1 MGTATGTTAD
11 AERNGPPEGGGPGG
25 PAGGAGRSAPPD
37 PPERPAPS
45 TPPGPSGAAGTS
57 GAADA
62 NSAPGPH
69 EASGSSGDPGT
80 SEAPGPSEASG
91 SSGDPGPSEGPG
103 PSPLRLLLS
112 RVRPHQGVLLRAG
125 LLSLAGSGA
134 GLAMPLT
141 AKYAVDAFAADRSPA
156 GPLVA
161 LTALVLV
168 GACLS
173 AYGRYLMSR
182 TGEGVVLRAR
192 DQLVSRI
199 MRLKV
204 PAVDRL
210 TPGDLQS
217 RVTSDTT
224 LLRTVLSSGL
234 VESFNSVLMLLGTI
248 GFMAYMDL
256 TLLGVTL
263 VVIVGI
269 GAVTSLLMPRI
280 QRAQLRA
287 QESVGAMGAA
297 LDRVLQAFRT
307 VKASGAEERETAA
320 VAAAARHAHDRG
332 VTVAK
337 WASVTDVTMMMS
349 IQLAFLAVL
358 GVGGARVASGS
369 LEISALIAF
378 LLYLF
383 YLMGPIG
390 GLVEGWTGLQ
400 SGLAAV
406 RRIDEVESLPGE
418 PAPPPAPVREA
429 VAEVVAEAEAVRD
442 RGPARPLGVAF
453 QDVVFGYGDE
463 RAPAHQGVT
472 FDVPAGGMVALVGPS
487 GAGKSTVFSL
497 LERFYD
503 HEGGTISVA
512 GRDIRDWPLAELRGA
527 LAYVEQDAPVLAGT
541 LRENLLFAA
550 PEADEEALASAVAR
564 TRLDAL
570 VARLPE
576 GLDTAVGHRGV
587 TLSGGERQ
595 RIAIARAL
603 LRRPRLLLLDEVT
616 SQLDAVNEQALRDV
630 ILELAEQTT
639 VLVIAHRLST
649 VRHADRI
656 VVLEEGRVR
665 RAGTHEELLAEDDLY
680 RELATTQLAADA
692 R

>member
-1 MGTATGTTAD
+1 MSAVAGTAAEPGRTGQGPG
-11 AERNGPPEGGGPGG
+11 RPPESTQPPGS
-25 PAGGAGRSAPPD
+25 P
-37 PPERPAPS
+37 
-45 TPPGPSGAAGTS
+45 TPPVPALSTS
-57 GAADA
+57 
-62 NSAPGPH
+62 
-69 EASGSSGDPGT
+69 
-80 SEAPGPSEASG
+80 
-91 SSGDPGPSEGPG
+91 
-103 PSPLRLLLS
+103 PSPLRLLLA
-112 RVRPHQGVLLRAG
+112 RVRPHRGVLIRAG

-134 GLAMPLT
+134 GLAMPLM
-141 AKYAVDAFAADRSPA
+141 AKHAVDTFADGRSPVA
-156 GPLVA
+156 PLVA
-161 LTALVLV
+161 LTALVLA

-173 AYGRYLMSR
+173 AYGSFLMSR

-192 DQLVSRI
+192 DQLVGRI

-248 GFMAYMDL
+248 ALMAYMDL

-263 VVIVGI
+263 VVVVGI

-280 QRAQLRA
+280 QRAQLKA

-337 WASVTDVTMMMS
+337 WSSVTEVTMTMS

-358 GVGGARVASGS
+358 GVGGARAASGS
-369 LEISALIAF
+369 LEVSSLIAF

-418 PAPPPAPVREA
+418 PAQESRELTKG
-429 VAEVVAEAEAVRD
+429 D
-442 RGPARPLGVAF
+442 GGPLGVAF
-453 QDVVFGYGDE
+453 QDVSFGYGDE

-503 HEGGTISVA
+503 HEAGTITVG
-512 GRDIRDWPLAELRGA
+512 GRDIRDWPLAELRGS

-550 PEADEEALASAVAR
+550 PDADEKELAAAVTR

-570 VARLPE
+570 VERLPE

-603 LRRPRLLLLDEVT
+603 LRHPRLLLLDEVT

-630 ILELAEQTT
+630 ILELAERTT

-665 RAGTHEELLAEDDLY
+665 TAGTHEELIEGDELY
-680 RELATTQLAADA
+680 RELATTQLAADGQGA
-692 R
+692 

>member
-1 MGTATGTTAD
+1 MAGTAAEPGQTGQGPG
-11 AERNGPPEGGGPGG
+11 RPPENT
-25 PAGGAGRSAPPD
+25 
-37 PPERPAPS
+37 E
-45 TPPGPSGAAGTS
+45 PPGSPTLPVPALSTS
-57 GAADA
+57 
-62 NSAPGPH
+62 
-69 EASGSSGDPGT
+69 
-80 SEAPGPSEASG
+80 
-91 SSGDPGPSEGPG
+91 
-103 PSPLRLLLS
+103 PSPLRLLFA
-112 RVRPHQGVLLRAG
+112 RVRPHRGVLIRAG

-134 GLAMPLT
+134 GLAMPLM
-141 AKYAVDAFAADRSPA
+141 AKHAVDTFADGRSPVA
-156 GPLVA
+156 PLVA
-161 LTALVLV
+161 LTALVLA

-173 AYGRYLMSR
+173 AYGSFLMSR

-192 DQLVSRI
+192 DQLVGRI

-248 GFMAYMDL
+248 ALMAYMDL

-263 VVIVGI
+263 VVVVGI

-280 QRAQLRA
+280 QRAQLKA

-337 WASVTDVTMMMS
+337 WSSVTEVTMTMS

-358 GVGGARVASGS
+358 GVGGARAASGS
-369 LEISALIAF
+369 LEISSLIAF

-383 YLMGPIG
+383 YLMGPIA
-390 GLVEGWTGLQ
+390 GLVEGWTDLQ

-418 PAPPPAPVREA
+418 PAE
-429 VAEVVAEAEAVRD
+429 ESGGLTKGD
-442 RGPARPLGVAF
+442 GGPLGVTF
-453 QDVVFGYGDE
+453 QDVTFGYGDE

-503 HEGGTISVA
+503 HEAGTITVG
-512 GRDIRDWPLAELRGA
+512 GRDIRDWPLAELRGS

-550 PEADEEALASAVAR
+550 PDADEKELAAAVTR

-570 VARLPE
+570 VERLPE

-603 LRRPRLLLLDEVT
+603 LRHPRLLLLDEVT

-630 ILELAEQTT
+630 ILELAQRTT

-665 RAGTHEELLAEDDLY
+665 TAGTHEELIAGDELY
-680 RELATTQLAADA
+680 RELATTQLAADGQGV
-692 R
+692 

>member
-1 MGTATGTTAD
+1 MSAVAGTTAEPGQ
-11 AERNGPPEGGGPGG
+11 AGQGPGRPPENTEPPG
-25 PAGGAGRSAPPD
+25 PATPPD
-37 PPERPAPS
+37 PARPTPASPS
-45 TPPGPSGAAGTS
+45 V
-57 GAADA
+57 
-62 NSAPGPH
+62 
-69 EASGSSGDPGT
+69 
-80 SEAPGPSEASG
+80 
-91 SSGDPGPSEGPG
+91 
-103 PSPLRLLLS
+103 SPLRLLLA
-112 RVRPHQGVLLRAG
+112 RVRPHRGVLVRAG

-134 GLAMPLT
+134 GLAMPLM
-141 AKYAVDAFAADRSPA
+141 AKHAVDTFADGRSPVA
-156 GPLVA
+156 PLVA
-161 LTALVLV
+161 LTALVLA

-173 AYGRYLMSR
+173 AYGSFLMSR

-192 DQLVSRI
+192 DQLVRRI

-248 GFMAYMDL
+248 ALMAYMDL

-263 VVIVGI
+263 VVVVGI

-280 QRAQLRA
+280 QRAQLKA

-337 WASVTDVTMMMS
+337 WSSVTEVTMTMS

-369 LEISALIAF
+369 LEISSLIAF

-418 PAPPPAPVREA
+418 PAQESSGLTKRN
-429 VAEVVAEAEAVRD
+429 
-442 RGPARPLGVAF
+442 GGPLGVTF
-453 QDVVFGYGDE
+453 QDVTFGYGDE

-472 FDVPAGGMVALVGPS
+472 FDVPTGGMVALVGPS

-503 HEGGTISVA
+503 HEAGTITVG
-512 GRDIRDWPLAELRGA
+512 GRDIRDWPLAELRGS

-550 PEADEEALASAVAR
+550 PDADEKELASAVTR

-570 VARLPE
+570 VERLPE

-603 LRRPRLLLLDEVT
+603 LRHPRLLLLDEVT

-630 ILELAEQTT
+630 ILELAERTT

-665 RAGTHEELLAEDDLY
+665 TAGTHEELIAGDELY
-680 RELATTQLAADA
+680 RELATTQLAADGEGA
-692 R
+692 

>member
-45 TPPGPSGAAGTS
+45 TPPGPSGAARTS

-62 NSAPGPH
+62 NSAPGPA
-69 EASGSSGDPGT
+69 EASGSSGDPGI
-80 SEAPGPSEASG
+80 SEA
-91 SSGDPGPSEGPG
+91 PG

-429 VAEVVAEAEAVRD
+429 VRD
-442 RGPARPLGVAF
+442 PGPARPLGVAF

-503 HEGGTISVA
+503 HDGGTISVA
-512 GRDIRDWPLAELRGA
+512 DRNIRDWPLAELRGA

-665 RAGTHEELLAEDDLY
+665 RAGTHEELLTEDDLY

>member
-1 MGTATGTTAD
+1 M
-11 AERNGPPEGGGPGG
+11 
-25 PAGGAGRSAPPD
+25 
-37 PPERPAPS
+37 
-45 TPPGPSGAAGTS
+45 
-57 GAADA
+57 
-62 NSAPGPH
+62 
-69 EASGSSGDPGT
+69 
-80 SEAPGPSEASG
+80 
-91 SSGDPGPSEGPG
+91 
-103 PSPLRLLLS
+103 LLA
-112 RVRPHQGVLLRAG
+112 RVRPHRGVLIRAG

-134 GLAMPLT
+134 GLAMPLM
-141 AKYAVDAFAADRSPA
+141 AKHAVDTFAEGRSPA
-156 GPLVA
+156 APLVA
-161 LTALVLV
+161 LTALVLA

-173 AYGRYLMSR
+173 AYGSYLMAR

-192 DQLVSRI
+192 DQLVRRI
-199 MRLKV
+199 MWLEV

-234 VESFNSVLMLLGTI
+234 VESFNSVLMLLGTTAL
-248 GFMAYMDL
+248 MAYMDP

-263 VVIVGI
+263 VVVVGI

-332 VTVAK
+332 VSVAK
-337 WASVTDVTMMMS
+337 WSSVTDVTMTMS

-369 LEISALIAF
+369 LEISSLIAF

-418 PAPPPAPVREA
+418 PAE
-429 VAEVVAEAEAVRD
+429 E
-442 RGPARPLGVAF
+442 RGGLAQGDGGPLGVAF
-453 QDVVFGYGDE
+453 QDVTFGYGDE
-463 RAPAHQGVT
+463 RAPAHRGVT

-503 HEGGTISVA
+503 HEAGTITVD
-512 GRDIRDWPLAELRGA
+512 GRDIRDWPLSELRGS

-550 PEADEEALASAVAR
+550 PADESELTAAVAR

-570 VARLPE
+570 VERLPE

-595 RIAIARAL
+595 RVAIARAL
-603 LRRPRLLLLDEVT
+603 LRHPRLLLLDEVT
-616 SQLDAVNEQALRDV
+616 SQLDAVNEQALREV
-630 ILELAEQTT
+630 ILELAERTT

-665 RAGTHEELLAEDDLY
+665 TAGTHEELMAGDELY
-680 RELATTQLAADA
+680 RELATTQLAAEG

>member
-1 MGTATGTTAD
+1 MAKHAVDTFAD
-11 AERNGPPEGGGPGG
+11 
-25 PAGGAGRSAPPD
+25 GRSPVA
-37 PPERPAPS
+37 
-45 TPPGPSGAAGTS
+45 
-57 GAADA
+57 
-62 NSAPGPH
+62 
-69 EASGSSGDPGT
+69 
-80 SEAPGPSEASG
+80 
-91 SSGDPGPSEGPG
+91 
-103 PSPLRLLLS
+103 
-112 RVRPHQGVLLRAG
+112 
-125 LLSLAGSGA
+125 
-134 GLAMPLT
+134 
-141 AKYAVDAFAADRSPA
+141 
-156 GPLVA
+156 PLVA
-161 LTALVLV
+161 LTALVLA

-173 AYGRYLMSR
+173 AYGSFLMSR

-192 DQLVSRI
+192 DQLVGRI

-248 GFMAYMDL
+248 ALMAYMDL

-263 VVIVGI
+263 VVVVGI

-280 QRAQLRA
+280 QRAQLKA

-337 WASVTDVTMMMS
+337 WSSVTEVTMTMS

-358 GVGGARVASGS
+358 GVGGARAASGS
-369 LEISALIAF
+369 LEVSSLIAF

-418 PAPPPAPVREA
+418 PAEESRELTKG
-429 VAEVVAEAEAVRD
+429 D
-442 RGPARPLGVAF
+442 GGPLGVAF
-453 QDVVFGYGDE
+453 QDVSFGYGDE

-503 HEGGTISVA
+503 HEAGTITVG
-512 GRDIRDWPLAELRGA
+512 GRDIRDWPLAELRGS

-550 PEADEEALASAVAR
+550 PDADEKELAAAVTR

-570 VARLPE
+570 VERLPE

-603 LRRPRLLLLDEVT
+603 LRHPRLLLLDEVT

-630 ILELAEQTT
+630 ILELAERTT

-665 RAGTHEELLAEDDLY
+665 TAGTHDELIEGDELY
-680 RELATTQLAADA
+680 RELATTQLAADGQGA
-692 R
+692 

>member
-1 MGTATGTTAD
+1 M
-11 AERNGPPEGGGPGG
+11 
-25 PAGGAGRSAPPD
+25 
-37 PPERPAPS
+37 
-45 TPPGPSGAAGTS
+45 
-57 GAADA
+57 
-62 NSAPGPH
+62 
-69 EASGSSGDPGT
+69 
-80 SEAPGPSEASG
+80 
-91 SSGDPGPSEGPG
+91 
-103 PSPLRLLLS
+103 SPLRLLLA
-112 RVRPHQGVLLRAG
+112 RVRPHRGVLIRAG

-134 GLAMPLT
+134 GLAMPLM
-141 AKYAVDAFAADRSPA
+141 AKHAMDTFAEGRSPVA
-156 GPLVA
+156 PLVA
-161 LTALVLV
+161 LTALVLA

-173 AYGRYLMSR
+173 AYGSFLMSR

-192 DQLVSRI
+192 DQLVGRI

-248 GFMAYMDL
+248 ALMAFMDL

-263 VVIVGI
+263 VVVVGI

-280 QRAQLRA
+280 QRAQLKA

-337 WASVTDVTMMMS
+337 WSSVTEVTMTMS

-369 LEISALIAF
+369 LEISSLIAF

-406 RRIDEVESLPGE
+406 RRIDEVELLPGE
-418 PAPPPAPVREA
+418 PAEESGGLTKGTEPAQESSGLTKGN
-429 VAEVVAEAEAVRD
+429 D
-442 RGPARPLGVAF
+442 GPLGVTF
-453 QDVVFGYGDE
+453 QDVTFGYGDE

-472 FDVPAGGMVALVGPS
+472 FDVPTGGMVALVGPS

-503 HEGGTISVA
+503 HEAGTITVG
-512 GRDIRDWPLAELRGA
+512 GRDIRDWPLAELRGS

-550 PEADEEALASAVAR
+550 PDADEKELAAAVTR

-570 VARLPE
+570 VERLPE

-603 LRRPRLLLLDEVT
+603 LRHPRLLLLDEVT

-630 ILELAEQTT
+630 ILELAERTT

-665 RAGTHEELLAEDDLY
+665 TAGTHEELIAGDELY
-680 RELATTQLAADA
+680 RELATTQLAADGEGA
-692 R
+692 

>member
-1 MGTATGTTAD
+1 MAGTTAEPGQ
-11 AERNGPPEGGGPGG
+11 AGQGPGRPPENTEPPG
-25 PAGGAGRSAPPD
+25 PATPPD
-37 PPERPAPS
+37 PARPTPASPS
-45 TPPGPSGAAGTS
+45 V
-57 GAADA
+57 
-62 NSAPGPH
+62 
-69 EASGSSGDPGT
+69 
-80 SEAPGPSEASG
+80 
-91 SSGDPGPSEGPG
+91 
-103 PSPLRLLLS
+103 SPLRLLLA
-112 RVRPHQGVLLRAG
+112 RVRPHRGVLIRAG

-134 GLAMPLT
+134 GLAMPLM
-141 AKYAVDAFAADRSPA
+141 AKHAVDTFADGRSPVA
-156 GPLVA
+156 PLVA
-161 LTALVLV
+161 LTALVLA

-173 AYGRYLMSR
+173 AYGSFLMSR

-192 DQLVSRI
+192 DQLVGRI

-248 GFMAYMDL
+248 ALMAYMDL

-263 VVIVGI
+263 VVVVGI

-280 QRAQLRA
+280 QRAQLKA

-337 WASVTDVTMMMS
+337 WSSVTEVTMTMS

-369 LEISALIAF
+369 LEISSLIAF

-418 PAPPPAPVREA
+418 PAQESSGLTKRN
-429 VAEVVAEAEAVRD
+429 
-442 RGPARPLGVAF
+442 GGPLGVTF
-453 QDVVFGYGDE
+453 QDVTFGYGDE

-472 FDVPAGGMVALVGPS
+472 FDVPTGGMVALVGPS

-503 HEGGTISVA
+503 HEAGTITVG
-512 GRDIRDWPLAELRGA
+512 GRDIRDWPLAELRGS

-550 PEADEEALASAVAR
+550 PDADEKELASAVTR

-570 VARLPE
+570 VERLPE

-603 LRRPRLLLLDEVT
+603 LRHPRLLLLDEVT

-630 ILELAEQTT
+630 ILELAERTT

-665 RAGTHEELLAEDDLY
+665 TAGTHEELIAGDELY
-680 RELATTQLAADA
+680 RELATTQLAADGEGA
-692 R
+692 

>member
-1 MGTATGTTAD
+1 MAGTA
-11 AERNGPPEGGGPGG
+11 AEPGQAGQGPGRPPENTQPPGS
-25 PAGGAGRSAPPD
+25 P
-37 PPERPAPS
+37 
-45 TPPGPSGAAGTS
+45 TPPVPALSTS
-57 GAADA
+57 
-62 NSAPGPH
+62 
-69 EASGSSGDPGT
+69 
-80 SEAPGPSEASG
+80 
-91 SSGDPGPSEGPG
+91 
-103 PSPLRLLLS
+103 PSPLRLLLA
-112 RVRPHQGVLLRAG
+112 RVRPHRGVLIRAG

-134 GLAMPLT
+134 GLAMPLM
-141 AKYAVDAFAADRSPA
+141 AKHAVDTFADGRSPVA
-156 GPLVA
+156 PLVA
-161 LTALVLV
+161 LTALVLA

-173 AYGRYLMSR
+173 AYGSFLMSR

-192 DQLVSRI
+192 DQLVGRI

-248 GFMAYMDL
+248 ALMAYMDL

-263 VVIVGI
+263 VVVVGI

-280 QRAQLRA
+280 QRAQLKA

-307 VKASGAEERETAA
+307 VKASGAEDRETAA

-337 WASVTDVTMMMS
+337 WSSVTEVTMTMS

-358 GVGGARVASGS
+358 GVGGARAASGS
-369 LEISALIAF
+369 LEISSLIAF

-418 PAPPPAPVREA
+418 PAE
-429 VAEVVAEAEAVRD
+429 ESGGLTKGD
-442 RGPARPLGVAF
+442 GGPLGVTF
-453 QDVVFGYGDE
+453 QDVTFGYGDE

-472 FDVPAGGMVALVGPS
+472 FDVPTGGMVALVGPS

-503 HEGGTISVA
+503 HEAGTITVG
-512 GRDIRDWPLAELRGA
+512 GRDIRDWPLAELRGS

-550 PEADEEALASAVAR
+550 PDADEKELAAAVTR

-570 VARLPE
+570 VERLPE

-603 LRRPRLLLLDEVT
+603 LRHPRLLLLDEVT

-630 ILELAEQTT
+630 ILELAQRTT

-665 RAGTHEELLAEDDLY
+665 TAGTHEELIAGDELY
-680 RELATTQLAADA
+680 RELATTQLAADGQGV
-692 R
+692 

>member
-1 MGTATGTTAD
+1 M
-11 AERNGPPEGGGPGG
+11 EPPGSP
-25 PAGGAGRSAPPD
+25 APPA
-37 PPERPAPS
+37 PALS
-45 TPPGPSGAAGTS
+45 TS
-57 GAADA
+57 
-62 NSAPGPH
+62 
-69 EASGSSGDPGT
+69 
-80 SEAPGPSEASG
+80 
-91 SSGDPGPSEGPG
+91 
-103 PSPLRLLLS
+103 PSPLRLLLA
-112 RVRPHQGVLLRAG
+112 RVRPHRGVLIRAG

-134 GLAMPLT
+134 GLAMPLM
-141 AKYAVDAFAADRSPA
+141 AKHAVDTFADGRSPVA
-156 GPLVA
+156 PLVA
-161 LTALVLV
+161 LTALVLA

-173 AYGRYLMSR
+173 AYGSFLMSR

-192 DQLVSRI
+192 DQLVGRI

-248 GFMAYMDL
+248 ALMAYMDL

-263 VVIVGI
+263 VVVVGI

-280 QRAQLRA
+280 QRAQLKA

-307 VKASGAEERETAA
+307 VKASGAEDRETAA

-337 WASVTDVTMMMS
+337 WSSVTEVTMTMS

-358 GVGGARVASGS
+358 GVGGARAASGS
-369 LEISALIAF
+369 LEISSLIAF

-418 PAPPPAPVREA
+418 PAE
-429 VAEVVAEAEAVRD
+429 ES
-442 RGPARPLGVAF
+442 GGLTKGNGGPLGVTF
-453 QDVVFGYGDE
+453 QDVTFGYGDE

-503 HEGGTISVA
+503 HEAGTITVG

-550 PEADEEALASAVAR
+550 PDADEKELAAAVTR

-570 VARLPE
+570 VERLPE

-603 LRRPRLLLLDEVT
+603 LRHPRLLLLDEVT

-630 ILELAEQTT
+630 ILELAQRTT

-665 RAGTHEELLAEDDLY
+665 TAGTHEELISGDELY
-680 RELATTQLAADA
+680 RELATTQLAADGQGV
-692 R
+692 

>member
-1 MGTATGTTAD
+1 M
-11 AERNGPPEGGGPGG
+11 
-25 PAGGAGRSAPPD
+25 
-37 PPERPAPS
+37 
-45 TPPGPSGAAGTS
+45 
-57 GAADA
+57 
-62 NSAPGPH
+62 
-69 EASGSSGDPGT
+69 
-80 SEAPGPSEASG
+80 SEAPGPSEVSG
-91 SSGDPGPSEGPG
+91 SSEAPG

-192 DQLVSRI
+192 DQLVARI

-418 PAPPPAPVREA
+418 PEPETAPVP
-429 VAEVVAEAEAVRD
+429 VPVRD
-442 RGPARPLGVAF
+442 RDTARPLGVAF

-503 HEGGTISVA
+503 HDGGTISVA
-512 GRDIRDWPLAELRGA
+512 DRNIRDWPLAELRGA

>member
-1 MGTATGTTAD
+1 MAKHAVDTF
-11 AERNGPPEGGGPGG
+11 AE
-25 PAGGAGRSAPPD
+25 GRSPVA
-37 PPERPAPS
+37 
-45 TPPGPSGAAGTS
+45 
-57 GAADA
+57 
-62 NSAPGPH
+62 
-69 EASGSSGDPGT
+69 
-80 SEAPGPSEASG
+80 
-91 SSGDPGPSEGPG
+91 
-103 PSPLRLLLS
+103 
-112 RVRPHQGVLLRAG
+112 
-125 LLSLAGSGA
+125 
-134 GLAMPLT
+134 
-141 AKYAVDAFAADRSPA
+141 
-156 GPLVA
+156 PLVA
-161 LTALVLV
+161 LTALVLT

-173 AYGRYLMSR
+173 AYGSFLMSR

-192 DQLVSRI
+192 VQLVGRI

-248 GFMAYMDL
+248 ALMAYMDL

-263 VVIVGI
+263 VVVVGI

-280 QRAQLRA
+280 QRAQMKA

-337 WASVTDVTMMMS
+337 WSSVTEVTMTMS

-358 GVGGARVASGS
+358 GVGGARAASGS
-369 LEISALIAF
+369 LEISSLIAF

-418 PAPPPAPVREA
+418 PAEEPGGLTKRNA
-429 VAEVVAEAEAVRD
+429 
-442 RGPARPLGVAF
+442 GPLGVTF
-453 QDVVFGYGDE
+453 QDVAFGYGDE
-463 RAPAHQGVT
+463 RAPAHRGVT
-472 FDVPAGGMVALVGPS
+472 FDVPTGGMVALVGPS

-503 HEGGTISVA
+503 HEAGTITVG
-512 GRDIRDWPLAELRGA
+512 GRDIRDWPLTELRGS

-550 PEADEEALASAVAR
+550 PDADEEELAAAVTR

-570 VARLPE
+570 VERLPE

-603 LRRPRLLLLDEVT
+603 LRHPRLLLLDEVT
-616 SQLDAVNEQALRDV
+616 SQLDAVNEQALREV
-630 ILELAEQTT
+630 ILELAERTT

-665 RAGTHEELLAEDDLY
+665 TAGTHEELIAGDELY
-680 RELATTQLAADA
+680 RELATTQLAADGEGA
-692 R
+692 

>member
-1 MGTATGTTAD
+1 M
-11 AERNGPPEGGGPGG
+11 
-25 PAGGAGRSAPPD
+25 
-37 PPERPAPS
+37 
-45 TPPGPSGAAGTS
+45 
-57 GAADA
+57 
-62 NSAPGPH
+62 
-69 EASGSSGDPGT
+69 
-80 SEAPGPSEASG
+80 SEA
-91 SSGDPGPSEGPG
+91 PG

-429 VAEVVAEAEAVRD
+429 VRD
-442 RGPARPLGVAF
+442 PGPARPLGVAF

-503 HEGGTISVA
+503 HDGGTISVA
-512 GRDIRDWPLAELRGA
+512 DRNIRDWPLAELRGA

-665 RAGTHEELLAEDDLY
+665 RAGTHEELLTEDDLY

>member
-1 MGTATGTTAD
+1 MSAVAGTTTGAGADRSPEGQPEGPGGRGGPGAPGEPGGPGAPEASAPPSEASATGTT
-11 AERNGPPEGGGPGG
+11 
-25 PAGGAGRSAPPD
+25 
-37 PPERPAPS
+37 
-45 TPPGPSGAAGTS
+45 
-57 GAADA
+57 
-62 NSAPGPH
+62 
-69 EASGSSGDPGT
+69 
-80 SEAPGPSEASG
+80 
-91 SSGDPGPSEGPG
+91 G
-103 PSPLRLLLS
+103 PSPLRLLLA
-112 RVRPHQGVLLRAG
+112 RVRPHRGVLIRAG
-125 LLSLAGSGA
+125 LLSLAGSAA
-134 GLAMPLT
+134 GLAMPLM
-141 AKYAVDAFAADRSPA
+141 AKYAVDAFAADRSPVA
-156 GPLVA
+156 SLIA
-161 LTALVLV
+161 LTALVLA

-173 AYGRYLMSR
+173 AYGRYLMAR

-192 DQLVSRI
+192 DQLVGRI

-234 VESFNSVLMLLGTI
+234 VESFNSVLMLLGTVA
-248 GFMAYMDL
+248 FMAYMDL

-269 GAVTSLLMPRI
+269 GAVTALLMPRI

-320 VAAAARHAHDRG
+320 VARAARHAHDRG
-332 VTVAK
+332 VSVAK
-337 WASVTDVTMMMS
+337 WSSVSDVTMMMS

-369 LEISALIAF
+369 LEISSLIAF

-418 PAPPPAPVREA
+418 PAEGSGGSKEGGGPLRVTFQ
-429 VAEVVAEAEAVRD
+429 EVT
-442 RGPARPLGVAF
+442 
-453 QDVVFGYGDE
+453 FGYGDE
-463 RAPAHQGVT
+463 RAPAHKGVT
-472 FDVPAGGMVALVGPS
+472 FEVPAGGMVALVGPS

-503 HEGGTISVA
+503 HDTGTIA
-512 GRDIRDWPLAELRGA
+512 LDGRDIRDWPLAELRA
-527 LAYVEQDAPVLAGT
+527 SLAYVEQDAPVLAGT

-550 PEADEEALASAVAR
+550 PDAPEERLTEAVTR

-630 ILELAEQTT
+630 ILELAAQST

-656 VVLEEGRVR
+656 VVLEDGRVR
-665 RAGTHEELLAEDDLY
+665 TAGTHEELMAVDDLY
-680 RELATTQLAADA
+680 RELATTQLAAVSEGVEAGAQGVEAGA

>member
-1 MGTATGTTAD
+1 M
-11 AERNGPPEGGGPGG
+11 
-25 PAGGAGRSAPPD
+25 
-37 PPERPAPS
+37 
-45 TPPGPSGAAGTS
+45 
-57 GAADA
+57 
-62 NSAPGPH
+62 
-69 EASGSSGDPGT
+69 
-80 SEAPGPSEASG
+80 
-91 SSGDPGPSEGPG
+91 
-103 PSPLRLLLS
+103 RLLLS

-418 PAPPPAPVREA
+418 PEPATAPVP
-429 VAEVVAEAEAVRD
+429 VPVRD
-442 RGPARPLGVAF
+442 RDTARPLGVAF

-503 HEGGTISVA
+503 HDGGTISVA

-550 PEADEEALASAVAR
+550 PEADEESLASAVAR

>member
-1 MGTATGTTAD
+1 MGAPED
-11 AERNGPPEGGGPGG
+11 AKEPG
-25 PAGGAGRSAPPD
+25 A
-37 PPERPAPS
+37 
-45 TPPGPSGAAGTS
+45 
-57 GAADA
+57 
-62 NSAPGPH
+62 
-69 EASGSSGDPGT
+69 
-80 SEAPGPSEASG
+80 EAPARS
-91 SSGDPGPSEGPG
+91 G
-103 PSPLRLLLS
+103 PSPLRLLLT
-112 RVRPHQGVLLRAG
+112 RVRPHRGVLARAG
-125 LLSLAGSGA
+125 LLSLTGSAA
-134 GLAMPLT
+134 GLAMPLM
-141 AKYAVDAFAADRSPA
+141 AKYAVDAFAAGSSPVA
-156 GPLVA
+156 PLVA
-161 LTALVLV
+161 LTALVLA

-173 AYGRYLMSR
+173 AYGRYLMAR

-192 DQLVSRI
+192 DQLVGRI

-234 VESFNSVLMLLGTI
+234 VESFNSVLMLLGTVA
-248 GFMAYMDL
+248 FMAYMDV

-269 GAVTSLLMPRI
+269 GAVTALLMPRI

-320 VAAAARHAHDRG
+320 VAEAARHAHDRG
-332 VTVAK
+332 VSVAK
-337 WASVTDVTMMMS
+337 WSSVSDVTMMMS

-369 LEISALIAF
+369 LDISSLIAF

-418 PAPPPAPVREA
+418 PAEGFGGLK
-429 VAEVVAEAEAVRD
+429 EGGG
-442 RGPARPLGVAF
+442 GPLRVTF
-453 QDVVFGYGDE
+453 QDVTFGYGDE
-463 RAPAHQGVT
+463 RAPAHKGVT
-472 FDVPAGGMVALVGPS
+472 FEVPAGGMVALVGPS

-503 HEGGTISVA
+503 HDGGTITVD
-512 GRDIRDWPLAELRGA
+512 GRDIRDWSLGELRA
-527 LAYVEQDAPVLAGT
+527 SLAYVEQDAPVLAGT

-550 PEADEEALASAVAR
+550 PDAPEDRLTEAVAR
-564 TRLDAL
+564 TRLDTL
-570 VARLPE
+570 VARLPD

-630 ILELAEQTT
+630 ILELAQQTT

-649 VRHADRI
+649 VCHADRI

-665 RAGTHEELLAEDDLY
+665 TAGTHEELITSDDLY
-680 RELATTQLAADA
+680 RELATTQLAAEV

>member
-1 MGTATGTTAD
+1 MAGTTAEPGQ
-11 AERNGPPEGGGPGG
+11 AGQGPGRPPENTEPPG
-25 PAGGAGRSAPPD
+25 PATPPD
-37 PPERPAPS
+37 PARPTPASPS
-45 TPPGPSGAAGTS
+45 V
-57 GAADA
+57 
-62 NSAPGPH
+62 
-69 EASGSSGDPGT
+69 
-80 SEAPGPSEASG
+80 
-91 SSGDPGPSEGPG
+91 
-103 PSPLRLLLS
+103 SPLRLLLA
-112 RVRPHQGVLLRAG
+112 RVRPHRGVLVRAG

-134 GLAMPLT
+134 GLAIPLM
-141 AKYAVDAFAADRSPA
+141 AKHAVDTFADGRSPVA
-156 GPLVA
+156 PLVA
-161 LTALVLV
+161 LTALVLA

-173 AYGRYLMSR
+173 AYGSFLMSR

-192 DQLVSRI
+192 DQLVGRI

-248 GFMAYMDL
+248 ALMAYMDL

-263 VVIVGI
+263 VVVVGI

-280 QRAQLRA
+280 QRAQLKA

-337 WASVTDVTMMMS
+337 WSSVTEVTMTMS

-369 LEISALIAF
+369 LEISSLIAF

-418 PAPPPAPVREA
+418 PAQESSGLTKRN
-429 VAEVVAEAEAVRD
+429 
-442 RGPARPLGVAF
+442 GGPLGVTF
-453 QDVVFGYGDE
+453 QDVTFGYGDE

-472 FDVPAGGMVALVGPS
+472 FDVPTGGMVALVGPS

-503 HEGGTISVA
+503 HEAGTITVG
-512 GRDIRDWPLAELRGA
+512 GRDIRDWPLAELRGS

-550 PEADEEALASAVAR
+550 PDADEKELASAVTR

-570 VARLPE
+570 VERLPE

-603 LRRPRLLLLDEVT
+603 LRHPRLLLLDEVT

-630 ILELAEQTT
+630 ILELAERTT

-665 RAGTHEELLAEDDLY
+665 TAGTHEELIAGDELY
-680 RELATTQLAADA
+680 RELATTQLAADGEGA
-692 R
+692 

>member
-1 MGTATGTTAD
+1 MSAVAGTKEAH
-11 AERNGPPEGGGPGG
+11 EGEGGPG
-25 PAGGAGRSAPPD
+25 A
-37 PPERPAPS
+37 
-45 TPPGPSGAAGTS
+45 
-57 GAADA
+57 
-62 NSAPGPH
+62 
-69 EASGSSGDPGT
+69 
-80 SEAPGPSEASG
+80 
-91 SSGDPGPSEGPG
+91 G

-112 RVRPHQGVLLRAG
+112 RVRPHRGVLVRAG

-134 GLAMPLT
+134 GLAMPLM
-141 AKYAVDAFAADRSPA
+141 AKHAVDAFAADRSPA

-161 LTALVLV
+161 LTVLVLA

-192 DQLVSRI
+192 DQLVGRI

-287 QESVGAMGAA
+287 QESVGAMGAV

-332 VTVAK
+332 VSVAR
-337 WASVTDVTMMMS
+337 WASVSDVTMAMS

-369 LEISALIAF
+369 LEISSLIAF

-383 YLMGPIG
+383 YLLGPIG

-418 PAPPPAPVREA
+418 PAAA
-429 VAEVVAEAEAVRD
+429 ASGAVRPEI
-442 RGPARPLGVAF
+442 PATPLGVRF
-453 QDVVFGYGDE
+453 QDVTFGYGDE
-463 RAPAHQGVT
+463 RAPAHKGVT
-472 FDVPAGGMVALVGPS
+472 FDVPTGGLVALVGPS

-503 HEGGTISVA
+503 HDCGTITVD
-512 GRDIRDWPLAELRGA
+512 GRDIRDWPLAELRGS

-541 LRENLLFAA
+541 LRENLVFAA
-550 PEADEEALASAVAR
+550 PDAEEKALAEAVSR
-564 TRLDAL
+564 TRLDSL
-570 VARLPE
+570 VDRLPE

-656 VVLEEGRVR
+656 VVLEDGRVR
-665 RAGTHEELLAEDDLY
+665 TAGTHEELVAGDDLY

>member
-1 MGTATGTTAD
+1 M
-11 AERNGPPEGGGPGG
+11 
-25 PAGGAGRSAPPD
+25 
-37 PPERPAPS
+37 
-45 TPPGPSGAAGTS
+45 
-57 GAADA
+57 
-62 NSAPGPH
+62 
-69 EASGSSGDPGT
+69 
-80 SEAPGPSEASG
+80 
-91 SSGDPGPSEGPG
+91 
-103 PSPLRLLLS
+103 LLA
-112 RVRPHQGVLLRAG
+112 RVRPHRGVLIRAG

-134 GLAMPLT
+134 GLAMPLM
-141 AKYAVDAFAADRSPA
+141 AKHAVDTFADGRSPVA
-156 GPLVA
+156 PLVA
-161 LTALVLV
+161 LTALVLA

-173 AYGRYLMSR
+173 AYGSFLMSR

-192 DQLVSRI
+192 DQLVGRI

-248 GFMAYMDL
+248 ALMAYMDL

-263 VVIVGI
+263 VVVVGI

-280 QRAQLRA
+280 QRAQLKA

-337 WASVTDVTMMMS
+337 WSSVTEVTMTMS

-358 GVGGARVASGS
+358 GVGGARAASGS
-369 LEISALIAF
+369 LEVSSLIAF

-418 PAPPPAPVREA
+418 PAEESRELTK
-429 VAEVVAEAEAVRD
+429 RD
-442 RGPARPLGVAF
+442 GGPLGVTF
-453 QDVVFGYGDE
+453 QDVSFGYGDE

-472 FDVPAGGMVALVGPS
+472 FDVPPGGMVALVGPS

-503 HEGGTISVA
+503 HEAGTITVG
-512 GRDIRDWPLAELRGA
+512 GRDIRDWPLAELRGS

-550 PEADEEALASAVAR
+550 PDADEKELAAAVTR

-570 VARLPE
+570 VERLPE

-603 LRRPRLLLLDEVT
+603 LRHPRLLLLDEVT

-630 ILELAEQTT
+630 ILELAERTT

-665 RAGTHEELLAEDDLY
+665 TAGTHEELIEGDALY
-680 RELATTQLAADA
+680 RELATTQLAADSQGA
-692 R
+692 

>member
-1 MGTATGTTAD
+1 MSAVSGTTEAGRGPEDAGTAV
-11 AERNGPPEGGGPGG
+11 G
-25 PAGGAGRSAPPD
+25 PAGEPVRPGEPVGPGRPAGEAAV
-37 PPERPAPS
+37 PERPA
-45 TPPGPSGAAGTS
+45 G
-57 GAADA
+57 
-62 NSAPGPH
+62 
-69 EASGSSGDPGT
+69 GSRTETTGNPDQGRT
-80 SEAPGPSEASG
+80 
-91 SSGDPGPSEGPG
+91 G
-103 PSPLRLLLS
+103 PSPLRLLLA
-112 RVRPHQGVLLRAG
+112 RVRPHRGVLIRAG
-125 LLSLAGSGA
+125 LLSLTGSAA
-134 GLAMPLT
+134 GLAMPLM
-141 AKYAVDAFAADRSPA
+141 AKYAVDAFAADRSPVA
-156 GPLVA
+156 PLVA
-161 LTALVLV
+161 LTALVLA
-168 GACLS
+168 GACIS
-173 AYGRYLMSR
+173 AYGRYLMAR

-192 DQLVSRI
+192 DQLVGRI

-234 VESFNSVLMLLGTI
+234 VESFNSVLMLLGTVA
-248 GFMAYMDL
+248 FMAYMDV

-269 GAVTSLLMPRI
+269 GAVTALLMPRI

-320 VAAAARHAHDRG
+320 VAEAARRAHDRG
-332 VTVAK
+332 VSVAK
-337 WASVTDVTMMMS
+337 WSSVSDVTMMMS

-369 LEISALIAF
+369 LEISSLIAF

-418 PAPPPAPVREA
+418 TSTGPGAG
-429 VAEVVAEAEAVRD
+429 AVR
-442 RGPARPLGVAF
+442 REGTPLGVTF
-453 QDVVFGYGDE
+453 QDVTFGYGDE
-463 RAPAHQGVT
+463 RAPAHKGVT
-472 FDVPAGGMVALVGPS
+472 FDVPAGGLVALVGPS

-503 HEGGTISVA
+503 HDGGTITVD
-512 GRDIRDWPLAELRGA
+512 GRDIRDWPLAELRA
-527 LAYVEQDAPVLAGT
+527 SLAYVEQDAPVLAGT

-550 PEADEEALASAVAR
+550 PNAEGKALEDAVTR

-570 VARLPE
+570 VDRLPD

-603 LRRPRLLLLDEVT
+603 LRRPRLLLLDEAT

-630 ILELAEQTT
+630 ILEMAERTT

-665 RAGTHEELLAEDDLY
+665 TAGTHEELIAGDDLY
-680 RELATTQLAADA
+680 RELATTQLAADTADTGDVADTAVAADAA

>member
-1 MGTATGTTAD
+1 MSTVAGTTAG
-11 AERNGPPEGGGPGG
+11 AGQTGPGPGPGRPPESVERPGPDPSPGPDRPG
-25 PAGGAGRSAPPD
+25 PAAAPAPP
-37 PPERPAPS
+37 P
-45 TPPGPSGAAGTS
+45 T
-57 GAADA
+57 
-62 NSAPGPH
+62 
-69 EASGSSGDPGT
+69 
-80 SEAPGPSEASG
+80 
-91 SSGDPGPSEGPG
+91 PG
-103 PSPLRLLLS
+103 PSPLRILLA
-112 RVRPHQGVLLRAG
+112 RVRPHRGVLIRAG

-134 GLAMPLT
+134 GLAMPLM
-141 AKYAVDAFAADRSPA
+141 AKHAVDTFAEGRSPA
-156 GPLVA
+156 APLVA
-161 LTALVLV
+161 LTALVLA

-173 AYGRYLMSR
+173 AYGSYLMAR

-192 DQLVSRI
+192 DQLVRRI
-199 MRLKV
+199 MWLEV

-234 VESFNSVLMLLGTI
+234 VESFNSVLMLLGTTAL
-248 GFMAYMDL
+248 MAYMDP

-263 VVIVGI
+263 VVVVGI

-332 VTVAK
+332 VSVAK
-337 WASVTDVTMMMS
+337 WSSVTDVTMTMS

-369 LEISALIAF
+369 LEISSLIAF

-418 PAPPPAPVREA
+418 PAKE
-429 VAEVVAEAEAVRD
+429 
-442 RGPARPLGVAF
+442 RGGLAQGDGGPLGVAF
-453 QDVVFGYGDE
+453 QDVTFGYGDE
-463 RAPAHQGVT
+463 RAPAHRGVT

-503 HEGGTISVA
+503 HEAGTITVD
-512 GRDIRDWPLAELRGA
+512 GRDIRDWPLSELRGS

-550 PEADEEALASAVAR
+550 PAVDESELTAAVAR

-570 VARLPE
+570 VERLPE

-595 RIAIARAL
+595 RVAIARAL
-603 LRRPRLLLLDEVT
+603 LRHPRLLLLDEVT
-616 SQLDAVNEQALRDV
+616 SQLDAVNEQALREV
-630 ILELAEQTT
+630 ILELAERTT

-665 RAGTHEELLAEDDLY
+665 TAGTHEELMAGDELY
-680 RELATTQLAADA
+680 RELATTQLAAEG

>member
-1 MGTATGTTAD
+1 MSAVAGTKEAH
-11 AERNGPPEGGGPGG
+11 EGEGGPG
-25 PAGGAGRSAPPD
+25 A
-37 PPERPAPS
+37 
-45 TPPGPSGAAGTS
+45 
-57 GAADA
+57 
-62 NSAPGPH
+62 
-69 EASGSSGDPGT
+69 
-80 SEAPGPSEASG
+80 
-91 SSGDPGPSEGPG
+91 G

-112 RVRPHQGVLLRAG
+112 RVRPHRGVLVRAG

-134 GLAMPLT
+134 GLAMPLM
-141 AKYAVDAFAADRSPA
+141 AKHAVDAFAADRSPA

-161 LTALVLV
+161 LTVLVLA

-192 DQLVSRI
+192 DQLVGRI

-332 VTVAK
+332 VSVAR
-337 WASVTDVTMMMS
+337 WASVSDVTMAMS

-369 LEISALIAF
+369 LEISSLIAF

-383 YLMGPIG
+383 YLLGPIG

-418 PAPPPAPVREA
+418 PAAHA
-429 VAEVVAEAEAVRD
+429 SGAVRPEI
-442 RGPARPLGVAF
+442 PATPLGVRF
-453 QDVVFGYGDE
+453 QDVTFGYGDE
-463 RAPAHQGVT
+463 RAPAHKGVT
-472 FDVPAGGMVALVGPS
+472 FDVPAGGLVALVGPS

-503 HEGGTISVA
+503 HDSGTITVG
-512 GRDIRDWPLAELRGA
+512 GRDIRDWPLAELRGS

-541 LRENLLFAA
+541 LRENLVFAA
-550 PEADEEALASAVAR
+550 PDAEEKALAEAVTR
-564 TRLDAL
+564 TRLDSL
-570 VARLPE
+570 VDRLPE

-656 VVLEEGRVR
+656 VVLEDGRVR
-665 RAGTHEELLAEDDLY
+665 TAGTHEELVAGDDLY

>member
-1 MGTATGTTAD
+1 MSAVAGTAAEPGQTGQGPG
-11 AERNGPPEGGGPGG
+11 RPPENTQPPGS
-25 PAGGAGRSAPPD
+25 PTP
-37 PPERPAPS
+37 PAPALS
-45 TPPGPSGAAGTS
+45 TS
-57 GAADA
+57 
-62 NSAPGPH
+62 
-69 EASGSSGDPGT
+69 
-80 SEAPGPSEASG
+80 
-91 SSGDPGPSEGPG
+91 
-103 PSPLRLLLS
+103 PSPLRLLLA
-112 RVRPHQGVLLRAG
+112 RVRPHRGVLIRAG

-134 GLAMPLT
+134 GLAMPLM
-141 AKYAVDAFAADRSPA
+141 AKHAVDTFAEGRSPVA
-156 GPLVA
+156 PLVA
-161 LTALVLV
+161 LTALVLA

-173 AYGRYLMSR
+173 AYGSFLMSR

-192 DQLVSRI
+192 DQLVGRI

-248 GFMAYMDL
+248 ALMAYMDL

-263 VVIVGI
+263 VVVVGI

-280 QRAQLRA
+280 QRAQLKA

-307 VKASGAEERETAA
+307 VKASGAEDRETAA

-337 WASVTDVTMMMS
+337 WSSVTEVTMTMS

-358 GVGGARVASGS
+358 GVGGARAASGS
-369 LEISALIAF
+369 LEVSSLIAF

-400 SGLAAV
+400 SGLAAM

-418 PAPPPAPVREA
+418 PAEESRELTKG
-429 VAEVVAEAEAVRD
+429 D
-442 RGPARPLGVAF
+442 GGPLGVTF
-453 QDVVFGYGDE
+453 QDVSFGYGDE

-472 FDVPAGGMVALVGPS
+472 FDVPPGGMVALVGPS

-503 HEGGTISVA
+503 HEAGTITVGS
-512 GRDIRDWPLAELRGA
+512 RDIRDWPLAELRGA

-550 PEADEEALASAVAR
+550 PDADEKELAAAVTR

-570 VARLPE
+570 VERLPE

-603 LRRPRLLLLDEVT
+603 LRHPRLLLLDEVT

-630 ILELAEQTT
+630 ILELAQRTT

-665 RAGTHEELLAEDDLY
+665 TAGTHEELIAGDELY
-680 RELATTQLAADA
+680 RELATTQLAADG

>member
-1 MGTATGTTAD
+1 M
-11 AERNGPPEGGGPGG
+11 
-25 PAGGAGRSAPPD
+25 
-37 PPERPAPS
+37 
-45 TPPGPSGAAGTS
+45 
-57 GAADA
+57 
-62 NSAPGPH
+62 
-69 EASGSSGDPGT
+69 
-80 SEAPGPSEASG
+80 
-91 SSGDPGPSEGPG
+91 
-103 PSPLRLLLS
+103 LLA
-112 RVRPHQGVLLRAG
+112 RVRPHRGVLIRAG

-134 GLAMPLT
+134 GLAMPLM
-141 AKYAVDAFAADRSPA
+141 AKHAVDTFAEGRSPA
-156 GPLVA
+156 APLVA
-161 LTALVLV
+161 LTALVLA

-173 AYGRYLMSR
+173 AYGSYLMAR

-192 DQLVSRI
+192 DQLVRRI
-199 MRLKV
+199 MWLEV

-234 VESFNSVLMLLGTI
+234 VESFNSVLMLLGTTAL
-248 GFMAYMDL
+248 MAYMDP

-263 VVIVGI
+263 VVVVGI

-332 VTVAK
+332 VSVAK
-337 WASVTDVTMMMS
+337 WSSVTDVTMTMS

-369 LEISALIAF
+369 LEISSLIAF

-418 PAPPPAPVREA
+418 PAKE
-429 VAEVVAEAEAVRD
+429 
-442 RGPARPLGVAF
+442 RGGLAQGDGGPLGVAF
-453 QDVVFGYGDE
+453 QDVTFGYGDE
-463 RAPAHQGVT
+463 RAPAHRGVT

-503 HEGGTISVA
+503 HEAGTITVD
-512 GRDIRDWPLAELRGA
+512 GRDIRDWPLSELRGS

-550 PEADEEALASAVAR
+550 PAVDESELTAAVAR

-570 VARLPE
+570 VERLPE

-595 RIAIARAL
+595 RVAIARAL
-603 LRRPRLLLLDEVT
+603 LRHPRLLLLDEVT
-616 SQLDAVNEQALRDV
+616 SQLDAVNEQALREV
-630 ILELAEQTT
+630 ILELAERTT

-665 RAGTHEELLAEDDLY
+665 TAGTHEELMAGDELY
-680 RELATTQLAADA
+680 RELATTQLAAEG

>member
-1 MGTATGTTAD
+1 M
-11 AERNGPPEGGGPGG
+11 
-25 PAGGAGRSAPPD
+25 
-37 PPERPAPS
+37 
-45 TPPGPSGAAGTS
+45 
-57 GAADA
+57 
-62 NSAPGPH
+62 
-69 EASGSSGDPGT
+69 
-80 SEAPGPSEASG
+80 
-91 SSGDPGPSEGPG
+91 
-103 PSPLRLLLS
+103 SPLRLLLA
-112 RVRPHQGVLLRAG
+112 RVRPHRGVLIRAG

-134 GLAMPLT
+134 GLAMPLM
-141 AKYAVDAFAADRSPA
+141 AKHAVDTFADGRSPVA
-156 GPLVA
+156 PLVA
-161 LTALVLV
+161 LTALVLA

-173 AYGRYLMSR
+173 AYGSFLMSR

-192 DQLVSRI
+192 DQLVGRI

-248 GFMAYMDL
+248 ALMAYMDL

-263 VVIVGI
+263 VVVVGI

-280 QRAQLRA
+280 QRAQLKA

-337 WASVTDVTMMMS
+337 WSSVTEVTMTMS

-369 LEISALIAF
+369 LEISSLIAF

-418 PAPPPAPVREA
+418 PAQESSGLTKRN
-429 VAEVVAEAEAVRD
+429 
-442 RGPARPLGVAF
+442 GGPLGVTF
-453 QDVVFGYGDE
+453 QDVTFGYGDE

-472 FDVPAGGMVALVGPS
+472 FDVPTGGMVALVGPS

-503 HEGGTISVA
+503 HEAGTITVG
-512 GRDIRDWPLAELRGA
+512 GRDIRDWPLAELRGS

-550 PEADEEALASAVAR
+550 PDADEKELASAVTR

-570 VARLPE
+570 VERLPE

-603 LRRPRLLLLDEVT
+603 LRHPRLLLLDEVT

-630 ILELAEQTT
+630 ILELAERTT

-665 RAGTHEELLAEDDLY
+665 TAGTHEELIAGDELY
-680 RELATTQLAADA
+680 RELATTQLAADGEGA
-692 R
+692 

>member
-1 MGTATGTTAD
+1 MSAVAGTTAGAGQAD
-11 AERNGPPEGGGPGG
+11 PGRGPVPGPGRPPENT
-25 PAGGAGRSAPPD
+25 
-37 PPERPAPS
+37 ERPGPDASPDRTPLAPAAPS
-45 TPPGPSGAAGTS
+45 TPPP
-57 GAADA
+57 
-62 NSAPGPH
+62 
-69 EASGSSGDPGT
+69 AS
-80 SEAPGPSEASG
+80 
-91 SSGDPGPSEGPG
+91 G
-103 PSPLRLLLS
+103 PSPLRLLLA
-112 RVRPHQGVLLRAG
+112 RVRPHRGVLIRAG

-134 GLAMPLT
+134 GLAMPLM
-141 AKYAVDAFAADRSPA
+141 AKHAVDTFADGRSPVA
-156 GPLVA
+156 PLVV
-161 LTALVLV
+161 LTALVLA

-173 AYGRYLMSR
+173 AYGSFLMSR

-192 DQLVSRI
+192 DQLVGRI

-234 VESFNSVLMLLGTI
+234 VESFNSVLMLLGTLAL
-248 GFMAYMDL
+248 MAYMDL

-263 VVIVGI
+263 VVVVGI

-280 QRAQLRA
+280 QRAQLKA

-332 VTVAK
+332 VSVAK
-337 WASVTDVTMMMS
+337 WASVTEVTMTMS

-369 LEISALIAF
+369 LEISSLIAF

-418 PAPPPAPVREA
+418 PA
-429 VAEVVAEAEAVRD
+429 D
-442 RGPARPLGVAF
+442 RSGELKKKGDGGPLGVTF
-453 QDVVFGYGDE
+453 QDVTFGYGDE

-503 HEGGTISVA
+503 HEAGTITVG
-512 GRDIRDWPLAELRGA
+512 GRDIRDWPLAELRGS

-550 PEADEEALASAVAR
+550 PDAEEKELTAAVAR

-570 VARLPE
+570 VERLPE

-603 LRRPRLLLLDEVT
+603 LRHPRLLLLDEVT

-665 RAGTHEELLAEDDLY
+665 TAGTHEELIAGDELY

>member
-1 MGTATGTTAD
+1 MSAVAGTAAEPGQTGQGPG
-11 AERNGPPEGGGPGG
+11 RPPENTQPPG
-25 PAGGAGRSAPPD
+25 SA
-37 PPERPAPS
+37 
-45 TPPGPSGAAGTS
+45 TPPVPALSTS
-57 GAADA
+57 
-62 NSAPGPH
+62 
-69 EASGSSGDPGT
+69 
-80 SEAPGPSEASG
+80 
-91 SSGDPGPSEGPG
+91 
-103 PSPLRLLLS
+103 PSPLRLLLA
-112 RVRPHQGVLLRAG
+112 RVRPHRGVLIRAG

-134 GLAMPLT
+134 GLAMPLM
-141 AKYAVDAFAADRSPA
+141 AKHAVDTFADGRSPVA
-156 GPLVA
+156 PLVA
-161 LTALVLV
+161 LTALVLA

-173 AYGRYLMSR
+173 AYGSFLMSR

-192 DQLVSRI
+192 DQLVGRI

-248 GFMAYMDL
+248 ALMAYMDL

-263 VVIVGI
+263 VVVVGI

-280 QRAQLRA
+280 QRAQLKA

-307 VKASGAEERETAA
+307 VKASGAEDRETAA

-337 WASVTDVTMMMS
+337 WSSVTEVTMTMS

-358 GVGGARVASGS
+358 GVGGARAASGS
-369 LEISALIAF
+369 LEISSLIAF

-418 PAPPPAPVREA
+418 PPEESRELTKG
-429 VAEVVAEAEAVRD
+429 D
-442 RGPARPLGVAF
+442 GGPLGVTF
-453 QDVVFGYGDE
+453 QDVSFGYGDE

-503 HEGGTISVA
+503 HEAGTITVG
-512 GRDIRDWPLAELRGA
+512 GRDIRDWPLAELRGS

-550 PEADEEALASAVAR
+550 PDADEKELAAAVTR

-570 VARLPE
+570 VERLPE

-603 LRRPRLLLLDEVT
+603 LRHPRLLLLDEVT

-630 ILELAEQTT
+630 ILELAQRTT

-665 RAGTHEELLAEDDLY
+665 TAGTHEELIAGDELY
-680 RELATTQLAADA
+680 RELATTQLAADGQGV
-692 R
+692 

>member
-1 MGTATGTTAD
+1 MPAA
-11 AERNGPPEGGGPGG
+11 GPGPVG
-25 PAGGAGRSAPPD
+25 EPTR
-37 PPERPAPS
+37 
-45 TPPGPSGAAGTS
+45 
-57 GAADA
+57 
-62 NSAPGPH
+62 
-69 EASGSSGDPGT
+69 
-80 SEAPGPSEASG
+80 
-91 SSGDPGPSEGPG
+91 PG
-103 PSPLRLLLS
+103 PSPLRLLLA
-112 RVRPHQGVLLRAG
+112 RVRPHRGVLIRAG
-125 LLSLAGSGA
+125 VLSLTGSAA
-134 GLAMPLT
+134 GLAMPLM
-141 AKYAVDAFAADRSPA
+141 AKYAVDAFAADRSPVA
-156 GPLVA
+156 PLVA
-161 LTALVLV
+161 LTALVLA

-173 AYGRYLMSR
+173 AYGRYLMAR

-192 DQLVSRI
+192 DQLVGRI
-199 MRLKV
+199 MRLQV

-248 GFMAYMDL
+248 AFMAYMDV

-263 VVIVGI
+263 VVIIGI

-307 VKASGAEERETAA
+307 VKASGAEERETTA

-332 VTVAK
+332 VSVAK
-337 WASVTDVTMMMS
+337 WSSVSDVTMMMS

-369 LEISALIAF
+369 LEISSLIAF

-418 PAPPPAPVREA
+418 TSTGPAPGPGSVRGE
-429 VAEVVAEAEAVRD
+429 
-442 RGPARPLGVAF
+442 GTPLGVAF
-453 QDVVFGYGDE
+453 QDVTFGYGDE
-463 RAPAHQGVT
+463 RAPAHKGVT
-472 FDVPAGGMVALVGPS
+472 FDVPAGGLVALVGPS

-503 HEGGTISVA
+503 HDTGVITVD
-512 GRDIRDWPLAELRGA
+512 GRDIRDWPLAELRA
-527 LAYVEQDAPVLAGT
+527 SLAYVEQDAPVLAGT

-550 PEADEEALASAVAR
+550 PEAEEKALTAAVAR
-564 TRLDAL
+564 TRLDTL
-570 VARLPE
+570 VDRLPD

-630 ILELAEQTT
+630 ILEMAEQTT

-656 VVLEEGRVR
+656 VVLEGGRVR
-665 RAGTHEELLAEDDLY
+665 TAGTHEELIAGDDLY

-692 R
+692 AR

>member
-1 MGTATGTTAD
+1 M
-11 AERNGPPEGGGPGG
+11 
-25 PAGGAGRSAPPD
+25 
-37 PPERPAPS
+37 
-45 TPPGPSGAAGTS
+45 
-57 GAADA
+57 
-62 NSAPGPH
+62 
-69 EASGSSGDPGT
+69 
-80 SEAPGPSEASG
+80 SEAPGASGASG
-91 SSGDPGPSEGPG
+91 SYAAPG

-192 DQLVSRI
+192 DQLVARI

-307 VKASGAEERETAA
+307 VKASGAEERERAA

-418 PAPPPAPVREA
+418 PEPPAPVREA
-429 VAEVVAEAEAVRD
+429 EAVAEAEAVRD

-463 RAPAHQGVT
+463 HAPAHQGVT

-503 HEGGTISVA
+503 HDGGTISVA

-649 VRHADRI
+649 VRHTDRI

>member
-1 MGTATGTTAD
+1 MSAVAGTAAEPGQTGQGPG
-11 AERNGPPEGGGPGG
+11 RPPENTEPPGS
-25 PAGGAGRSAPPD
+25 P
-37 PPERPAPS
+37 
-45 TPPGPSGAAGTS
+45 TPPVPALSTS
-57 GAADA
+57 
-62 NSAPGPH
+62 
-69 EASGSSGDPGT
+69 
-80 SEAPGPSEASG
+80 
-91 SSGDPGPSEGPG
+91 
-103 PSPLRLLLS
+103 PSPLRLLLA
-112 RVRPHQGVLLRAG
+112 RVRPHRGVLIRAG

-134 GLAMPLT
+134 GLAMPLM
-141 AKYAVDAFAADRSPA
+141 AKHAVDTFADGRSPA
-156 GPLVA
+156 GPLVV
-161 LTALVLV
+161 LTALVLA

-173 AYGRYLMSR
+173 AYGSFLMAR

-192 DQLVSRI
+192 DQLVGRI

-248 GFMAYMDL
+248 ALMAYMDL

-263 VVIVGI
+263 VVVVGI

-280 QRAQLRA
+280 QRAQLKA

-307 VKASGAEERETAA
+307 VKASGAEDRETAA

-337 WASVTDVTMMMS
+337 WSSVTEVTMTMS

-369 LEISALIAF
+369 LEISSLIAF

-418 PAPPPAPVREA
+418 PAE
-429 VAEVVAEAEAVRD
+429 ESGGLTKGD
-442 RGPARPLGVAF
+442 GGPLGVTF
-453 QDVVFGYGDE
+453 QDVTFGYGDE

-503 HEGGTISVA
+503 HEAGTITVG
-512 GRDIRDWPLAELRGA
+512 GRDIRDWPLAELRGS

-550 PEADEEALASAVAR
+550 PDADEKELAAAVTR

-570 VARLPE
+570 VERLPE

-603 LRRPRLLLLDEVT
+603 LRHPRLLLLDEVT

-630 ILELAEQTT
+630 ILELAQRTT

-656 VVLEEGRVR
+656 VVLEEGLVR
-665 RAGTHEELLAEDDLY
+665 TAGTHEELIAGDELY
-680 RELATTQLAADA
+680 RELATTQLAADGQGA
-692 R
+692 

>member
-1 MGTATGTTAD
+1 MGAPED
-11 AERNGPPEGGGPGG
+11 AKEPG
-25 PAGGAGRSAPPD
+25 A
-37 PPERPAPS
+37 
-45 TPPGPSGAAGTS
+45 
-57 GAADA
+57 
-62 NSAPGPH
+62 
-69 EASGSSGDPGT
+69 
-80 SEAPGPSEASG
+80 EAPARS
-91 SSGDPGPSEGPG
+91 G
-103 PSPLRLLLS
+103 PSPLRLLLT
-112 RVRPHQGVLLRAG
+112 RVRPHRGVLIRAG
-125 LLSLAGSGA
+125 LLSLTGSAA
-134 GLAMPLT
+134 GLAMPLM
-141 AKYAVDAFAADRSPA
+141 AKYAVDAFAAGSSPVA
-156 GPLVA
+156 PLVA
-161 LTALVLV
+161 LTALVLA

-173 AYGRYLMSR
+173 AYGRYLMAR

-192 DQLVSRI
+192 HQLVGRI

-234 VESFNSVLMLLGTI
+234 VESFNSVLMLLGTVA
-248 GFMAYMDL
+248 FMAYMDV

-269 GAVTSLLMPRI
+269 GAVTALLMPRI

-320 VAAAARHAHDRG
+320 VAEAARHAHDRG
-332 VTVAK
+332 VSVAK
-337 WASVTDVTMMMS
+337 WSSVSDVTMMMS

-369 LEISALIAF
+369 LDISSLIAF

-418 PAPPPAPVREA
+418 PVE
-429 VAEVVAEAEAVRD
+429 EFGGLKEEGG
-442 RGPARPLGVAF
+442 GPLRVTF
-453 QDVVFGYGDE
+453 QDVTFGYGDE
-463 RAPAHQGVT
+463 RAPAHKGVT
-472 FDVPAGGMVALVGPS
+472 FEVPAGGMVALVGPS

-503 HEGGTISVA
+503 HDGGTITVD
-512 GRDIRDWPLAELRGA
+512 GRDIRDWPLTELRA
-527 LAYVEQDAPVLAGT
+527 SLAYVEQDAPVLAGT

-550 PEADEEALASAVAR
+550 PDAPEARLAAAVAR

-570 VARLPE
+570 VARLPD

-630 ILELAEQTT
+630 ILELAEETT

-665 RAGTHEELLAEDDLY
+665 TAGTHEELIASDDLY
-680 RELATTQLAADA
+680 RELATTQLAAAADQPV
-692 R
+692 

>member
-1 MGTATGTTAD
+1 MSAVAGTAAEPGRTGQGPG
-11 AERNGPPEGGGPGG
+11 RPPENMEPPGS
-25 PAGGAGRSAPPD
+25 PAPPA
-37 PPERPAPS
+37 PALS
-45 TPPGPSGAAGTS
+45 TS
-57 GAADA
+57 
-62 NSAPGPH
+62 
-69 EASGSSGDPGT
+69 
-80 SEAPGPSEASG
+80 
-91 SSGDPGPSEGPG
+91 
-103 PSPLRLLLS
+103 PSPLRLLLA
-112 RVRPHQGVLLRAG
+112 RVRPHRGVLIRAG

-134 GLAMPLT
+134 GLAMPLM
-141 AKYAVDAFAADRSPA
+141 AKHAVDTFADGRSPVA
-156 GPLVA
+156 PLVA
-161 LTALVLV
+161 LTALVLA

-173 AYGRYLMSR
+173 AYGSFLMSR

-192 DQLVSRI
+192 DQLVGRI

-248 GFMAYMDL
+248 ALMAYMDL

-263 VVIVGI
+263 VVVVGI

-280 QRAQLRA
+280 QRAQLKA

-307 VKASGAEERETAA
+307 VKASGAEDRETAA

-337 WASVTDVTMMMS
+337 WSSVTEVTMTMS

-358 GVGGARVASGS
+358 GVGGARAASGS
-369 LEISALIAF
+369 LEISSLIAF

-418 PAPPPAPVREA
+418 PAE
-429 VAEVVAEAEAVRD
+429 ES
-442 RGPARPLGVAF
+442 GGLTKGNGGPLGVTF
-453 QDVVFGYGDE
+453 QDVTFGYGDE

-503 HEGGTISVA
+503 HEAGTITVG

-550 PEADEEALASAVAR
+550 PDADEKELAAAVTR

-570 VARLPE
+570 VERLPE

-603 LRRPRLLLLDEVT
+603 LRHPRLLLLDEVT

-630 ILELAEQTT
+630 ILELAQRTT

-665 RAGTHEELLAEDDLY
+665 TAGTHEELISGDELY
-680 RELATTQLAADA
+680 RELATTQLAADGQGV
-692 R
+692 

>member
-1 MGTATGTTAD
+1 MSAVAGTAA
-11 AERNGPPEGGGPGG
+11 GPGQTG
-25 PAGGAGRSAPPD
+25 QGAGR
-37 PPERPAPS
+37 PPESTDPRGSATPPAPAL
-45 TPPGPSGAAGTS
+45 PSV
-57 GAADA
+57 
-62 NSAPGPH
+62 P
-69 EASGSSGDPGT
+69 
-80 SEAPGPSEASG
+80 
-91 SSGDPGPSEGPG
+91 
-103 PSPLRLLLS
+103 PLRLLLA
-112 RVRPHQGVLLRAG
+112 RVRPHRGVLIRAG

-134 GLAMPLT
+134 GLAMPLM
-141 AKYAVDAFAADRSPA
+141 AKHAVDTFAEGRSPA
-156 GPLVA
+156 APLIA
-161 LTALVLV
+161 LTALVLA

-173 AYGRYLMSR
+173 AYGSYLMSR

-192 DQLVSRI
+192 DQLVGRI

-248 GFMAYMDL
+248 ALMAYMDL

-263 VVIVGI
+263 VVVVGI

-280 QRAQLRA
+280 QRAQLKA

-320 VAAAARHAHDRG
+320 VAAAARNAHDRG

-337 WASVTDVTMMMS
+337 WSSVSDVTMMMS

-369 LEISALIAF
+369 LEISSLIAF

-418 PAPPPAPVREA
+418 PTEGSCGLTKG
-429 VAEVVAEAEAVRD
+429 D
-442 RGPARPLGVAF
+442 GGPLGVTF
-453 QDVVFGYGDE
+453 QDVTFGYGDE

-503 HEGGTISVA
+503 HEAGTITVG
-512 GRDIRDWPLAELRGA
+512 GRDIRDWPLAELRGS

-550 PEADEEALASAVAR
+550 PDADEEELAAAVTR

-603 LRRPRLLLLDEVT
+603 LRHPRLLLLDEVT

-630 ILELAEQTT
+630 ILELAERTT

-665 RAGTHEELLAEDDLY
+665 TAGTHEGLIDGDELY
-680 RELATTQLAADA
+680 RELATTQLAADG

>member
-1 MGTATGTTAD
+1 MSAVAGTA
-11 AERNGPPEGGGPGG
+11 AEPGQAGQGPGRPPEN
-25 PAGGAGRSAPPD
+25 
-37 PPERPAPS
+37 
-45 TPPGPSGAAGTS
+45 TQPPGPATPPAPALPTS
-57 GAADA
+57 
-62 NSAPGPH
+62 
-69 EASGSSGDPGT
+69 
-80 SEAPGPSEASG
+80 
-91 SSGDPGPSEGPG
+91 
-103 PSPLRLLLS
+103 PSPLRLLLA
-112 RVRPHQGVLLRAG
+112 RVRPHRGVLIRAG

-134 GLAMPLT
+134 GLAMPLM
-141 AKYAVDAFAADRSPA
+141 AKHAVDTFADGRSPVA
-156 GPLVA
+156 PLVA
-161 LTALVLV
+161 LTALVLA

-173 AYGRYLMSR
+173 AYGSFLMSR

-192 DQLVSRI
+192 DQLVGRI

-234 VESFNSVLMLLGTI
+234 VESFNSALMLLGTI
-248 GFMAYMDL
+248 ALMAYMDL

-263 VVIVGI
+263 VVVVGI

-280 QRAQLRA
+280 QRAQLKA

-337 WASVTDVTMMMS
+337 WSSVTEVTMTMS

-358 GVGGARVASGS
+358 GVGGARAASGS
-369 LEISALIAF
+369 LEISSLIAF

-418 PAPPPAPVREA
+418 PAE
-429 VAEVVAEAEAVRD
+429 ES
-442 RGPARPLGVAF
+442 GGLTKGNGGPLGVTF
-453 QDVVFGYGDE
+453 QDVTFGYGDE

-472 FDVPAGGMVALVGPS
+472 FDAPAGGMVALVGPS

-503 HEGGTISVA
+503 HEAGTITVG
-512 GRDIRDWPLAELRGA
+512 GRDIRDWPLAELRGS

-550 PEADEEALASAVAR
+550 PDADEKELAAAVTR

-570 VARLPE
+570 VERLPE

-603 LRRPRLLLLDEVT
+603 LRHPRLLLLDEVT

-630 ILELAEQTT
+630 ILELAQRTT

-665 RAGTHEELLAEDDLY
+665 TAGTHEELIEGDELY
-680 RELATTQLAADA
+680 RELATTQLAADGQGV
-692 R
+692 